1 MIGVSELFFYQQD
14 FVLNDYSESDLL
26 HQLWRFIYRQFGDCS
41 SRAMLSERCSV
52 AGAIARNN
60 DRSLEGQEKRQR
72 KIMGAKL
79 DILFKS
85 GTDELGSCEVGNDC
99 FVIVDD
105 KYMDDGLVKLPK
117 TLRDMLSALVETN
130 PTKVNQFTTIGFLMM
145 GK

>member
-1 MIGVSELFFYQQD
+1 MVGVSELFFYQQNL
-14 FVLNDYSESDLL
+14 VLNNYSESDLL

-41 SRAMLSERCSV
+41 LRAMLGERCSV
-52 AGAIARNN
+52 AVAIARNN

-79 DILFKS
+79 DILFKN
-85 GTDELGSCEVGNDC
+85 GTDKLGSCEVGKDC
-99 FVIVDD
+99 VVIVDD

-117 TLRDMLSALVETN
+117 ALRDMLSALVEKN
-130 PTKVNQFTTIGFLMM
+130 PAKVNQLTTAGFLMM